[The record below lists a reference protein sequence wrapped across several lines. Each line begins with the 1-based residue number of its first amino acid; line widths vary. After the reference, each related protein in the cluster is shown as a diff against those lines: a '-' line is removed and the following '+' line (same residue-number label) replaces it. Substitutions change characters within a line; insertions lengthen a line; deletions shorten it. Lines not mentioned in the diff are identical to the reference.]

1 MIYDGLSK
9 EQQKCIPDVSFE
21 LIPISNLV
29 SNQKYQR
36 RLSSGQ
42 ISSALEEFDI
52 YQINP
57 VKVSRRDGVN
67 YVFDGQHTCE
77 IIAAASGS
85 RDTPVWCMVFDDLT
99 YTEEA
104 KTFAEQR
111 KHVRNLVPYEIFQ
124 AHIEAGSEKQKL
136 IETIVR
142 SYGLKL
148 SNGKTPNGI
157 SAINTL
163 EKIYDKYGQ
172 EILDRT
178 LKLAIATWE
187 GESNS
192 LSGNMLMGIARL
204 IDAFG
209 DAIQED
215 AFVENVGKESVKS
228 IIRTARERRGG
239 SSGFAEALLILYN
252 GRKKQKL
259 DVRAIYGG
267 KRIYVD
273 GNGDEDIEGKPRN
286 KKSSKK
292 GVSSN
297 KNNRND
303 YDGRDDRDS
312 GIDDDEEEIEEEE
325 EKRTY
330 NMSNQK
336 EVVRNNDAGDEEDDS
351 ANDESYESEDVEEI
365 NDAEVDDKDDQ
376 ATE

>member
-267 KRIYVD
+267 TRIYVD

-286 KKSSKK
+286 KKRTKK
-292 GVSSN
+292 AVSSN
-297 KNNRND
+297 KNN
-303 YDGRDDRDS
+303 RDDRDS
-312 GIDDDEEEIEEEE
+312 GIDDDEEEIEEVE

-336 EVVRNNDAGDEEDDS
+336 EVVRNNDASDEEDDL
-351 ANDESYESEDVEEI
+351 ANDESYESEDAEEI
-365 NDAEVDDKDDQ
+365 DDDADEDDEY
-376 ATE
+376 TE

>member
-29 SNQKYQR
+29 SNQNYQR
-36 RLSSGQ
+36 PLSSAQ

-111 KHVRNLVPYEIFQ
+111 KHVRKLVPYEIFK
-124 AHIEAGSEKQKL
+124 AHIEAGSEKQML

-148 SNGKTPNGI
+148 SGGKTPNAI

-187 GESNS
+187 GETNS

-204 IDAFG
+204 LVAFG

-215 AFVENVGKESVKS
+215 SFVENVGKESVKS

-267 KRIYVD
+267 TRIYVD
-273 GNGDEDIEGKPRN
+273 GNDDEDIEGKPRN
-286 KKSSKK
+286 KKRTKK
-292 GVSSN
+292 AVSSN
-297 KNNRND
+297 KNN
-303 YDGRDDRDS
+303 RDDRDS
-312 GIDDDEEEIEEEE
+312 GIDDDEEEIEEVE

-330 NMSNQK
+330 NMSDWKN
-336 EVVRNNDAGDEEDDS
+336 VVRNNDDNNEEDDEKAEES
-351 ANDESYESEDVEEI
+351 DEYDESEDAEEI
-365 NDAEVDDKDDQ
+365 DDDADEDDEY
-376 ATE
+376 TE